1 MLELGAGAGL
11 SGIVCSKFAKRTI
24 LTDGN
29 EIVMELLKRNSLLY
43 QEKTEAF
50 LLNWGKTQINDLIN

>member
-1 MLELGAGAGL
+1 LELGAGAGL

-29 EIVMELLKRNSLLY
+29 QIVFDLLKRNCLLY
-43 QEKTEAF
+43 PNKTEAF
-50 LLNWGKTQINDLIN
+50 LLNWGKT